1 MPASI
6 RSFCDLVSLVS
17 PEALSFVHPNG
28 KACDAFIGQTTCLQL
43 LEDLTCALTC
53 NPDASAYVSATAA
66 GTVISVCEAFAQ
78 AVMEGCQ
85 GIDLGE
91 VSLSRVAPDPSSF
104 MSIVAASVTSLMG
117 AADVT
122 ITVDNTESCFNGTG
136 IYPRYTACCD
146 PLTIPP
152 TCPPN
157 SINSSYSSSL
167 SSRSTTSSASSLSP
181 LPRITDPDACMLGT
195 LPAPASEP
203 APSSEPSPG
212 LPPEPAPAPSGPV
225 VYPACPFTGKPPTV
239 PKRVP
244 TRCPAAANKTCCAD
258 CSDLSSALR
267 LVGTNLEDVV
277 VLIDPSLVGFV
288 DSGFKM
294 CDMFTGGQMCE
305 QAIEDL
311 LCAVTCNPD
320 AGNYTRVTADATTMS
335 VCSSYA
341 EFFFGVCQGISIG
354 AIPLSTLITSSE
366 SFLNAITAS
375 VMKAIGY
382 SNFNI
387 VVEKEACFSGSQLL
401 RVNAFRL
408 TAIVVLHYGTSH
420 ALLAA
425 AVLSS
430 HLLVTLV
437 TCSVA
442 ATPPAAPASPSGAT
456 ANVCPVTKLPP
467 TARKTPSV
475 RCPVAA
481 TASCCADCA
490 DVSAAQMMTSANL
503 SAVLTNISPSLGGL
517 VEPSVKV
524 CDLFVGQPECP
535 FLVEAIVCG
544 ANCNPDSG
552 SYVNNT
558 KDGTSVMLICP
569 KFADRIFSACKGIK
583 LGSYVLSDLIAD
595 AQAFID
601 VVIVNTV
608 KLAGVPNLNVTV
620 SNSTKCFEE
629 PALAT
634 TSPCDAAASIPPTC
648 TAPGGSTT
656 STPPPAPPPPKSG
669 AYSVVLNVVA
679 AASIG
684 LFVISALR
692 KHTDAYLDCH
702 LMVTDPF
709 AYVEPMKQAG
719 ASSFTFHVEAVPGR
733 AQQLV
738 AEVHAAGMRA
748 GVAIKP
754 STPVES
760 VLPLLEG
767 QEAVDVV
774 LVMTVE
780 PGFGGQAFMPDM
792 MPKVQFLRSRF
803 PNLDIQVDGGLG
815 PSTIAQ
821 AAEAGANCIVA
832 GSSVFGA
839 SDPAAA
845 IAVLRD
851 AVLKAQQGSQ

>member
-1 MPASI
+1 M
-6 RSFCDLVSLVS
+6 
-17 PEALSFVHPNG
+17 
-28 KACDAFIGQTTCLQL
+28 
-43 LEDLTCALTC
+43 
-53 NPDASAYVSATAA
+53 
-66 GTVISVCEAFAQ
+66 
-78 AVMEGCQ
+78 
-85 GIDLGE
+85 
-91 VSLSRVAPDPSSF
+91 APLF
-104 MSIVAASVTSLMG
+104 
-117 AADVT
+117 
-122 ITVDNTESCFNGTG
+122 
-136 IYPRYTACCD
+136 PR
-146 PLTIPP
+146 
-152 TCPPN
+152 
-157 SINSSYSSSL
+157 
-167 SSRSTTSSASSLSP
+167 
-181 LPRITDPDACMLGT
+181 
-195 LPAPASEP
+195 
-203 APSSEPSPG
+203 
-212 LPPEPAPAPSGPV
+212 
-225 VYPACPFTGKPPTV
+225 
-239 PKRVP
+239 
-244 TRCPAAANKTCCAD
+244 
-258 CSDLSSALR
+258 
-267 LVGTNLEDVV
+267 
-277 VLIDPSLVGFV
+277 
-288 DSGFKM
+288 
-294 CDMFTGGQMCE
+294 
-305 QAIEDL
+305 
-311 LCAVTCNPD
+311 
-320 AGNYTRVTADATTMS
+320 
-335 VCSSYA
+335 
-341 EFFFGVCQGISIG
+341 
-354 AIPLSTLITSSE
+354 
-366 SFLNAITAS
+366 
-375 VMKAIGY
+375 
-382 SNFNI
+382 
-387 VVEKEACFSGSQLL
+387 
-401 RVNAFRL
+401 
-408 TAIVVLHYGTSH
+408 H
-420 ALLAA
+420 ALFAA

-430 HLLVTLV
+430 HLLVALV
-437 TCSVA
+437 TCSAA

-467 TARKTPSV
+467 TARKTPTS

-481 TASCCADCA
+481 TASCCADRA
-490 DVSAAQMMTSANL
+490 DLSAAQMMTGANL

-552 SYVNNT
+552 SYVNST

-583 LGSYVLSDLIAD
+583 LGTYVLSDLIAD

-601 VVIVNTV
+601 TVIVNTI

-620 SNSTKCFEE
+620 SNSTSCFEE

-634 TSPCDAAASIPPTC
+634 TSPCDAAASIPP
-648 TAPGGSTT
+648 
-656 STPPPAPPPPKSG
+656 PAPPPPNSG
-669 AYSVVLNVVA
+669 AYSVVLNVVVA
-679 AASIG
+679 AWIDLFPFQLFQSLPSLNFYPLPDSPRLSLSI
-684 LFVISALR
+684 LSPTSAFLPLNTLHVYPLPSSTFSPPHPLPLRTSHLPSNFVPNLTIGPPVIAALR

-709 AYVEPMKQAG
+709 AYVESMKQAG

-803 PNLDIQVDGGLG
+803 PELDIQVDGGLG

-821 AAEAGANCIVA
+821 AANAGANCIVA

-851 AVLKAQQGSQ
+851 AVLKAQQ